1 MMLNEKI
8 KIFTRIYTFKKVFT
22 LCRRDRSFQYFS
34 NNTIYE
40 DKKKL
45 NVLENFYEM
54 KN

>member
-1 MMLNEKI
+1 MMLNE

-34 NNTIYE
+34 NIIRYMRT
-40 DKKKL
+40 KKL